1 MSPAFARFVIISL
14 VMCTTFACS
23 KKTVVIDDAHEAKT
37 LTLNSSAEVQ
47 GIEIEIT
54 GLLSGYARVLFF
66 RPDQPAEPWKI
77 IELKPVIV
85 RGIPMGIEPA
95 VIRADYNQ
103 QSIELRYEPGRKMTG
118 NLEVAYKFITK

>member
-1 MSPAFARFVIISL
+1 VSPAFARFAVFAFL
-14 VMCTTFACS
+14 LCTTIACG
-23 KKTVVIDDAHEAKT
+23 KKTVVIDDAHEAQT
-37 LTLNSSAEVQ
+37 LTLRSSDEVQ

-54 GLLSGYARVLFF
+54 GLLSGYARILFY

-77 IELKPVIV
+77 IELKPIIV

-118 NLEVAYKFITK
+118 NLEIAYKFHAR

>member
-1 MSPAFARFVIISL
+1 
-14 VMCTTFACS
+14 MCTTFACS

-37 LTLNSSAEVQ
+37 LTLSSSEEVQ

-95 VIRADYNQ
+95 VLRADYNQ

>member
-1 MSPAFARFVIISL
+1 
-14 VMCTTFACS
+14 MCTTFACS

-37 LTLNSSAEVQ
+37 LTLNSSEEVQ

-54 GLLSGYARVLFF
+54 GLLSGYARILFF

-95 VIRADYNQ
+95 VLRADYNQ

-118 NLEVAYKFITK
+118 NLEVAYKFIAK